1 MLLDKDMN
9 PKIAYFGMTRICG
22 ADQSQVNTSRIVGT
36 YGYMSPEYILQ
47 GQFSV
52 KSNVQF
58 QSLVLEIISSKKSN
72 SFYQSD
78 NGEYLLSYA
87 WRLWVIVRL
96 GRYYLM
102 DQTFSNSFLQN
113 EVARLIHIGL
123 LCVQEDP
130 VDRLMIATVV
140 LMLNNFSVTLSLLK
154 RPGFFVG
161 STTQQSMPRMSIE
174 SIQSSS
180 KNMPSPV
187 NDVSI
192 TELHPC

>member
-1 MLLDKDMN
+1 M
-9 PKIAYFGMTRICG
+9 ARICG
-22 ADQSQVNTSRIVGT
+22 ADHSQVNTSRIVGT
-36 YGYMSPEYILQ
+36 YGYMSLEYILQ

-52 KSNVQF
+52 NSDVF
-58 QSLVLEIISSKKSN
+58 CFRVLILEIISSKKSN

-78 NGEYLLSYA
+78 NGEYLLSYT
-87 WRLWVIVRL
+87 WRLWRDGMPL
-96 GRYYLM
+96 ELM

-140 LMLNNFSVTLSLLK
+140 LMLNSFSVTLSLLK

-161 STTQQSMPRMSIE
+161 TTTQQSIPRMSIE

-180 KNMPSPV
+180 KNMTSPV

-192 TELHPC
+192 TELHPR